1 MRSLRFVITFL
12 IAPLVTFPVTLG
24 LFLVMRPWM
33 LPPWSLDDGFLSRGL
48 SVAGGAVYCAY
59 PIMVFLGTPTIF
71 FLRKCGAFRLRS
83 LEVGVASMGGLP
95 FLPNTLGALLDVMAL
110 GNPVEWKDF
119 WTKLTWLMVGTI
131 SGFFAGRIIWHGA
144 SPVPVEKTRS
154 AQPAHAVLTVLYD
167 GRCALCGRARIWL
180 EKQPKYVTMA
190 FVEAG
195 SAEARK
201 RFPDLD
207 HDATLAELTVVGWG
221 GEVYRDA
228 KGWVMCLWAL
238 KKYRSA
244 ALRLSTPEMMPV
256 ARRLIAWVS
265 NQRFQ
270 IAEAAGWT
278 R

>member
-1 MRSLRFVITFL
+1 MGCLVFL
-12 IAPLVTFPVTLG
+12 LEWHPQVNDWTDFLSVVNG
-24 LFLVMRPWM
+24 LAMMVV
-33 LPPWSLDDGFLSRGL
+33 SGFL
-48 SVAGGAVYCAY
+48 
-59 PIMVFLGTPTIF
+59 
-71 FLRKCGAFRLRS
+71 AFRVVWRIYAGPAPARS
-83 LEVGVASMGGLP
+83 SRLP
-95 FLPNTLGALLDVMAL
+95 
-110 GNPVEWKDF
+110 
-119 WTKLTWLMVGTI
+119 
-131 SGFFAGRIIWHGA
+131 
-144 SPVPVEKTRS
+144 
-154 AQPAHAVLTVLYD
+154 QPSHAVLTVLYD
-167 GRCALCGRARIWL
+167 GRCALCGRARMWL
-180 EKQPKYVTMA
+180 EEQPKYVTMA

-256 ARRLIAWVS
+256 ARRTIAWVS
-265 NQRFQ
+265 KQRFQ

-278 R
+278 K

>member
-1 MRSLRFVITFL
+1 MRSHRPLLSFLLAPLAVLPVL
-12 IAPLVTFPVTLG
+12 IACTLLEALLSSPPRSALG
-24 LFLVMRPWM
+24 LWRSSRDTGFIVLVWAYMFM
-33 LPPWSLDDGFLSRGL
+33 LFVGL
-48 SVAGGAVYCAY
+48 
-59 PIMVFLGTPTIF
+59 PTIS
-71 FLRKCGAFRLRS
+71 FLRWRERFHRRS
-83 LEVGVASMGGLP
+83 LEIAGSLLGGL
-95 FLPNTLGALLDVMAL
+95 ALLPSYWRELSRVNDAMDFLSVMIGLAAGVL
-110 GNPVEWKDF
+110 
-119 WTKLTWLMVGTI
+119 
-131 SGFFAGRIIWHGA
+131 SGYLASRVVWRIYAGPAPAKGSRL
-144 SPVPVEKTRS
+144 P
-154 AQPAHAVLTVLYD
+154 QPSHAVLTVLYD

-244 ALRLSTPEMMPV
+244 ALRLSTPELMPV
-256 ARRLIAWVS
+256 ARRTIAWVS
-265 NQRFQ
+265 KQRFQ

-278 R
+278 K

>member
-1 MRSLRFVITFL
+1 MRSHRPLLYFL
-12 IAPLVTFPVTLG
+12 FAPLVALPVFT
-24 LFLVMRPWM
+24 
-33 LPPWSLDDGFLSRGL
+33 
-48 SVAGGAVYCAY
+48 A
-59 PIMVFLGTPTIF
+59 
-71 FLRKCGAFRLRS
+71 
-83 LEVGVASMGGLP
+83 
-95 FLPNTLGALLDVMAL
+95 GALLGGIVLLPRWMELLRVNNGMGFLYLVIPLAA
-110 GNPVEWKDF
+110 GV
-119 WTKLTWLMVGTI
+119 V
-131 SGFFAGRIIWHGA
+131 SGYLAFRVVWRIYAGPA
-144 SPVPVEKTRS
+144 P
-154 AQPAHAVLTVLYD
+154 AQSSRLPQPPHAVLTVLYD
-167 GRCALCGRARIWL
+167 NRCALCRRARMWI
-180 EKQPKYVTMA
+180 EEQPKYVTMA

-195 SAEARK
+195 SEEARK

-265 NQRFQ
+265 RQRFQ

-278 R
+278 K

>member
-1 MRSLRFVITFL
+1 MRPHRTLLYFLFAPLAVLPVFIAGTLLEILLSSPPGSTLDLWRSSRDNGFIALVWAYMFMLFLGLPTISFLRWGERFHRRSLE
-12 IAPLVTFPVTLG
+12 IAGSLLG
-24 LFLVMRPWM
+24 GLAL
-33 LPPWSLDDGFLSRGL
+33 LPSSWRELSRVNDGMGFLSLMIALAPGVVSGYLASRVVWRIYAGPPAARG
-48 SVAGGAVYCAY
+48 S
-59 PIMVFLGTPTIF
+59 
-71 FLRKCGAFRLRS
+71 RL
-83 LEVGVASMGGLP
+83 P
-95 FLPNTLGALLDVMAL
+95 
-110 GNPVEWKDF
+110 
-119 WTKLTWLMVGTI
+119 
-131 SGFFAGRIIWHGA
+131 
-144 SPVPVEKTRS
+144 
-154 AQPAHAVLTVLYD
+154 QPSHAVLTVLYD
-167 GRCALCGRARIWL
+167 GRCALCRRARIWL
-180 EKQPKYVTMA
+180 EEQPKYVTMA

-278 R
+278 K

>member
-1 MRSLRFVITFL
+1 MRPHRPLLYFL
-12 IAPLVTFPVTLG
+12 FAPLVALPV
-24 LFLVMRPWM
+24 F
-33 LPPWSLDDGFLSRGL
+33 
-48 SVAGGAVYCAY
+48 
-59 PIMVFLGTPTIF
+59 MV
-71 FLRKCGAFRLRS
+71 
-83 LEVGVASMGGLP
+83 
-95 FLPNTLGALLDVMAL
+95 GALLQAL
-110 GNPVEWKDF
+110 LSSPPGSALDLWRLSRDNGFIALVWAYVFMLFLGLP
-119 WTKLTWLMVGTI
+119 TI
-131 SGFFAGRIIWHGA
+131 SFLRWGERFHRRSLDIAGALLGCLVFLLWWTGRPQMNDWTDFLWAVIRLAAVMVSGFLAFRVVWRIYAGP
-144 SPVPVEKTRS
+144 SPAESSRLP
-154 AQPAHAVLTVLYD
+154 QPSHAVLTVLFD
-167 GRCALCGRARIWL
+167 GRCALCRRARIWL
-180 EKQPKYVTMA
+180 EEQPKYVTMA

-256 ARRLIAWVS
+256 ARRIIAWVS
-265 NQRFQ
+265 KQRFQ

>member
-1 MRSLRFVITFL
+1 MRPHRPLLYFL
-12 IAPLVTFPVTLG
+12 LAPLAALPVFMAGALLQALLAGAPRPALELWRASKDAGFTALILAYIFMLVLG
-24 LFLVMRPWM
+24 M
-33 LPPWSLDDGFLSRGL
+33 
-48 SVAGGAVYCAY
+48 
-59 PIMVFLGTPTIF
+59 PTIF
-71 FLRKCGAFRLRS
+71 FLRSGERFHRRS
-83 LEVGVASMGGLP
+83 LEIA
-95 FLPNTLGALLDVMAL
+95 GALLGGIVLLPWWTALLRVNNGMGFLSFMIGLAAGVM
-110 GNPVEWKDF
+110 
-119 WTKLTWLMVGTI
+119 
-131 SGFFAGRIIWHGA
+131 SGYLAFRVVWRIYAGPAPAKGSRL
-144 SPVPVEKTRS
+144 P
-154 AQPAHAVLTVLYD
+154 QPSHAVLTVLYD
-167 GRCALCGRARIWL
+167 SRCALCSRARMWL
-180 EKQPKYVTMA
+180 EEQPKYVTMA

-228 KGWVMCLWAL
+228 KGCVMCLWAL

-244 ALRLSTPEMMPV
+244 ALRLSTPEMQPV

-265 NQRFQ
+265 KQRFQ

>member
-1 MRSLRFVITFL
+1 M
-12 IAPLVTFPVTLG
+12 
-24 LFLVMRPWM
+24 
-33 LPPWSLDDGFLSRGL
+33 
-48 SVAGGAVYCAY
+48 
-59 PIMVFLGTPTIF
+59 
-71 FLRKCGAFRLRS
+71 
-83 LEVGVASMGGLP
+83 
-95 FLPNTLGALLDVMAL
+95 N
-110 GNPVEWKDF
+110 
-119 WTKLTWLMVGTI
+119 
-131 SGFFAGRIIWHGA
+131 
-144 SPVPVEKTRS
+144 
-154 AQPAHAVLTVLYD
+154 QPAHAVLTVLYD
-167 GRCALCGRARIWL
+167 GRCALCSRARMWL
-180 EKQPKYVTMA
+180 EEQPKYVTMA

-244 ALRLSTPEMMPV
+244 ALRLSTPEMMPR

-265 NQRFQ
+265 RQRFQ